1 MAWKKTRY
9 NKILSTNVGY
19 KIVKKLII
27 IIKIEKYNKIFLA
40 IIWISN
46 VLKNVINNTAGI
58 KVIIVL
64 I

>member
-64 I
+64 T